1 MTTVDIRVDIK
12 KAQTKIRRIRAALD
26 TRKMLNAIGLRQ
38 LKWINDNFKQQG
50 RLRESGGW
58 KPLADSTRF
67 ARRQGSPQVLQD
79 TGRLRQSF
87 VHKVSGTKVSVGTAD
102 KKAAWHEFGTSPYII
117 SPKNKNSLVFA
128 HPNGTATIKGHG
140 TLHFNGKTG
149 FFLKEVHHPGLE
161 PRPMLPT
168 RRQARK
174 LAKDVLKAFVKRE
187 FQRAGR

>member
-1 MTTVDIRVDIK
+1 MTTIDIKVDIK
-12 KAQTKIRRIRAALD
+12 KAQIKIKRIRAALN

-50 RLRESGGW
+50 
-58 KPLADSTRF
+58 T
-67 ARRQGSPQVLQD
+67 
-79 TGRLRQSF
+79 LRQSF

-174 LAKDVLKAFVKRE
+174 LAKGVLKAFVKRE

>member
-1 MTTVDIRVDIK
+1 MTTVDIKVDIQ
-12 KAQTKIRRIRAALD
+12 KAQKKIKRIRAALD

-58 KPLADSTRF
+58 KPLADSTKF
-67 ARRQGSPQVLQD
+67 SRRQGSPQILQD
-79 TGRLRQSF
+79 TGRMRQSF
-87 VHKVSGTKVSVGTAD
+87 VHKISGTKVSVGTAD
-102 KKAAWHEFGTSPYII
+102 KKAPWHEFGTSPYTI
-117 SPKNKNSLVFA
+117 SPKNKSSLVFA
-128 HPNGTATIKGHG
+128 HPNGTSTIQGHG

-149 FFLKEVHHPGLE
+149 FFLKEVPHPGLE

-168 RRQARK
+168 RKQARK

-187 FQRAGR
+187 FQRAGK